1 MKKENSVSINA
12 AVVSEFVIS
21 KFEMDNNIPMVLMSY
36 YNPHLDNDF
45 RQMIESDKVIGNVI
59 ETGDNSI
66 TICKEELTS
75 DDFTFFCDLNIE
87 QKKDGFS
94 ISVKWKV
101 LDLTSRTTLKESINS
116 FSLKDEDW
124 ELSSYLVKMRTVDI
138 NLAPVFSVYRLNHK
152 ATLDPSRSRPIIAT
166 NIGDRIMKGYKK
178 KIRLSIGTMISD
190 KEIKVDNYDVK
201 LEGRRY
207 TTSTLVSSKTAN
219 VEELE

>member
-1 MKKENSVSINA
+1 MEKNISAVST
-12 AVVSEFVIS
+12 AVISEFVIS
-21 KFEMDNNIPMVLMSY
+21 KFEMDNNIPIVMMSY

-219 VEELE
+219 VEELK

>member
-12 AVVSEFVIS
+12 AVISEFVIS
-21 KFEMDNNIPMVLMSY
+21 KFEMDNNIPIVMMSY

-124 ELSSYLVKMRTVDI
+124 ELSSYLVKIRTVDI

-207 TTSTLVSSKTAN
+207 TTSTLVSSKTVN
-219 VEELE
+219 VEELK

>member
-1 MKKENSVSINA
+1 
-12 AVVSEFVIS
+12 
-21 KFEMDNNIPMVLMSY
+21 
-36 YNPHLDNDF
+36 
-45 RQMIESDKVIGNVI
+45 
-59 ETGDNSI
+59 
-66 TICKEELTS
+66 
-75 DDFTFFCDLNIE
+75 
-87 QKKDGFS
+87 
-94 ISVKWKV
+94 
-101 LDLTSRTTLKESINS
+101 
-116 FSLKDEDW
+116 
-124 ELSSYLVKMRTVDI
+124 MRTVDI

>member
-21 KFEMDNNIPMVLMSY
+21 KFEMDNNIPIVMMSY

-101 LDLTSRTTLKESINS
+101 LEVKSRTTLKESINS

-219 VEELE
+219 VEELK

>member
-1 MKKENSVSINA
+1 MEKNISAVST
-12 AVVSEFVIS
+12 AVISEFVIS
-21 KFEMDNNIPMVLMSY
+21 KFEMDNNIPIVMMSY

-207 TTSTLVSSKTAN
+207 TTSTLVSSKTTN
-219 VEELE
+219 VEEL

>member
-1 MKKENSVSINA
+1 MKKENSVSINT
-12 AVVSEFVIS
+12 AVVSEFLIS
-21 KFEMDNNIPMVLMSY
+21 KFEMDNNIPIVMMSY

>member
-21 KFEMDNNIPMVLMSY
+21 KFEMDNNIPIVMMSY

-101 LDLTSRTTLKESINS
+101 LDLTSRTTLKKSINS

-178 KIRLSIGTMISD
+178 KIRLSIGTMISLS
-190 KEIKVDNYDVK
+190 EIKVDNYDVK

-219 VEELE
+219 VEELK

>member
-12 AVVSEFVIS
+12 AVISEFVIS
-21 KFEMDNNIPMVLMSY
+21 KFEMDNNIPIVMMSY

-124 ELSSYLVKMRTVDI
+124 ELSSYLVKIRTVDI

-207 TTSTLVSSKTAN
+207 TTITLVSSKTVN
-219 VEELE
+219 VEELK